1 MLAPTLAGHAGGPPI
16 EGEITDDALADG
28 VERAMD
34 EAGIATAHI
43 VGNSLGGYIAL
54 QLAARGRA
62 ESVVALAPAGGW
74 AAGDDAIG
82 ETMDFFVTM
91 RSPAPGRRSARR
103 SDPLHTRGPA
113 PRDRLHDDELRA
125 HPGRAPRPRNARDR
139 PPATPPSR
147 SSITPCARAGA
158 STRSGSPARSGSSG
172 GPATGS
178 CNGPGPRPATATTGS
193 RPPTGSS
200 STESATAPSSTSPW
214 RRPSWSSASPADAGP
229 MCRIA
234 PLTPL
239 QRRSG

>member
-1 MLAPTLAGHAGGPPI
+1 MTLGFTSSHRGGSGPPLVCVHGFTDTWRTWELVLPALERQHDVLAPTLAGHAGGPAI
-16 EGEITDDALADG
+16 EGEITDDTLADG

-74 AAGDDAIG
+74 APGDDAIG

-91 RSPAPGRRSARR
+91 RAQLQGRRSERR

-147 SSITPCARAGA
+147 
-158 STRSGSPARSGSSG
+158 
-172 GPATGS
+172 
-178 CNGPGPRPATATTGS
+178 
-193 RPPTGSS
+193 
-200 STESATAPSSTSPW
+200 
-214 RRPSWSSASPADAGP
+214 
-229 MCRIA
+229 
-234 PLTPL
+234 
-239 QRRSG
+239 